1 MSLTQTLIVLFTGLL
16 VMKPNDILMIIKQI
30 KKIKSYL
37 TNNNQLDNLSEI
49 GQLNFYIQRIISIAG
64 YYDGNYD
71 LVTVKE
77 QYNKLVK

>member
-16 VMKPNDILMIIKQI
+16 VMKPNDIPMIIKQI

-49 GQLNFYIQRIISIAG
+49 GQLNFYIQRIISIEG